1 MSRLGDSIVS
11 NEITLGWLSAALES
25 VGLDAVDTWAEVRER
40 AVPPDSI
47 ADRMD
52 AVATHLWDDLPAP
65 QRADAPARMRTAFR
79 SAADP
84 DDLYRYRFVKTF
96 AIARRRA

>member
-1 MSRLGDSIVS
+1 
-11 NEITLGWLSAALES
+11 
-25 VGLDAVDTWAEVRER
+25 
-40 AVPPDSI
+40 
-47 ADRMD
+47 MD

-84 DDLYRYRFVKTF
+84 DGLYRYRFVKTF